1 MFIRA
6 IYKSQTIS
14 DYMTTQK
21 QLWDKIAPEWH
32 TYKEIPSQ
40 LSESFLSKQKGTI
53 LDLGS
58 GSGRHLTKIKDGEMV
73 LVDFSKEMLNLAE
86 SKAKKK
92 KIKAQFHV
100 ADMAKLP
107 FEDNLFD
114 GAISISAIHCTPKT
128 QHKKIVKELYRV
140 LKPKAKAL
148 IGVWNQKSKRFK
160 GTKDKEKY
168 IGWTDKGK
176 RYYYLFTEPEVHKL
190 FKDAGFKIL
199 SSHNSEMMINFIVQK

>member
-1 MFIRA
+1 
-6 IYKSQTIS
+6 
-14 DYMTTQK
+14 MTKASELTKEQAEV
-21 QLWDKIAPEWH
+21 WNKIAPEWN
-32 TYKEIPSQ
+32 TYKEMKSQ
-40 LSESFLSKQKGTI
+40 LSEDFLGKQKGSV

-58 GSGRHLTKIKDGEMV
+58 GSGRHLTKIKNGEMV
-73 LVDFSKEMLNLAE
+73 LVDFSPEMLKLAE
-86 SKAKKK
+86 DKAKKK
-92 KIKAQFHV
+92 KIPAKFHV
-100 ADMAKLP
+100 ADIAKLP

-114 GAISISAIHCTPKT
+114 GAISISAIHCTPKS

-160 GTKDKEKY
+160 NTKDKEKM

-190 FKDAGFKIL
+190 FKDTGFKII
-199 SSHNSEMMINFIVQK
+199 SSHNTEMMINFIVEKPEK